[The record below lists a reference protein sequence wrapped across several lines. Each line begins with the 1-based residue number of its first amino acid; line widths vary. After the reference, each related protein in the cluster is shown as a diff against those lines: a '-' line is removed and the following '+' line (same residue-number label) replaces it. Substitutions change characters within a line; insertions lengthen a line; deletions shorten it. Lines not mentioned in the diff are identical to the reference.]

1 MDWTPII
8 VAILASLPGILAL
21 RHQRRASDATAA
33 GDITESALKLLHA
46 TEERVQRI
54 ENEFLAYRKKA
65 DEQITALEREIKLQE
80 VQIDNNNAFTL
91 KLQMALTILHLQL
104 KERGIEPIIDIRQI
118 ATIELNEL
126 RLIADRYANIV
137 QRPGTSKDT
146 LIVKGG
152 KK

>member
-1 MDWTPII
+1 MDWIPTI
-8 VAILASLPGILAL
+8 VVAVLAALPGLLAL
-21 RHQRRASDATAA
+21 RHQRKVAEAGAA
-33 GDITESALKLLHA
+33 GEITESALKLLHA

-54 ENEFLAYRKKA
+54 EAEFEAYRNSA
-65 DEQITALEREIKLQE
+65 NEQISQMEREIKLQE

-104 KERGIEPIIDIRQI
+104 KERGIEPIIDIRHI
-118 ATIELNEL
+118 ATIQLDEL

-146 LIVKGG
+146 LIMKGG
-152 KK
+152 K